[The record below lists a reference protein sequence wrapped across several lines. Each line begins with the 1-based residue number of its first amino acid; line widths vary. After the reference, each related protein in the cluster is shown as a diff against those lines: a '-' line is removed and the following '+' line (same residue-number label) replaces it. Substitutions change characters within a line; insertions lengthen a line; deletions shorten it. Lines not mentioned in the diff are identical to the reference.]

1 MADFM
6 SQSPASQPISASHGQ
21 QAIDRDSHP
30 FPTREE
36 LIERARDLAPTLR
49 ERAGVAAKLRRM
61 PQETMDD
68 FHRLGFFKV
77 VQPKRYG
84 GYEMDPSI
92 IFDLQLELGRGC
104 ASSAWVYGVL
114 NVHTWQLALF
124 APEAQDEVWKDAP
137 TTLISSSYM
146 PVAKT
151 EWVDGGVKLSGRWSF
166 SSGCDY
172 AEWAFLGGF
181 VPTEEGK
188 APDMRTFLVPRSDY
202 DIIDNWH
209 TSGLRG
215 SGSKDVVVENVFVP
229 DHRMHKFLDGFQ
241 QDSPGNEVNRSPVY
255 RYPFGQIHVRSV
267 STPAVGA
274 AFGALDAY
282 LDYMKSKVSQA
293 TGGKAKDSFTN
304 SVTASDASAL
314 LDREVLV
321 LRRNFQEMFSYL
333 EKGEKIPIERRVR
346 FRNDS
351 ARAVDAATQV
361 VEKLFLTC
369 GARAV
374 LEDHPLNRHF
384 QDIHAIRLHHANG
397 PDGPAANFGGVLFG
411 AKNTDFFI

>member
-1 MADFM
+1 MDGGFE
-6 SQSPASQPISASHGQ
+6 
-21 QAIDRDSHP
+21 AI
-30 FPTREE
+30 PTRDE
-36 LIERARDLAPTLR
+36 LIRRARALAPTLQ
-49 ERAGVAAKLRRM
+49 ERAKETASLRRM
-61 PQETMDD
+61 PQATMDD
-68 FHRLGFFKV
+68 LHRLGFFKV

-84 GYEMDPSI
+84 GYEMDPSV

-124 APEAQDEVWKDAP
+124 DRKAQDEVWADDP

-166 SSGCDY
+166 SSGCDF
-172 AEWAFLGGF
+172 ADWAFLGGF

-188 APDMRTFLVPRSDY
+188 PPDMRTFLVPRSDY
-202 DIIDNWH
+202 EIVDNWH

-215 SGSKDVVVENVFVP
+215 SGSKDVVVDGVFVP
-229 DHRMHKFLDGFQ
+229 DHRMHKFSDGYRQ
-241 QDSPGNEVNRSPVY
+241 KSPGNEVNPSPVY

-282 LDYMKSKVSQA
+282 VDYMRGKVSQA
-293 TGGKAKDSFTN
+293 TGGKAKDSLTN
-304 SVTASDASAL
+304 SVAASDAAAL

-321 LRRNFQEMFSYL
+321 LRRNFTEMFEHL
-333 EKGEKIPIERRVR
+333 ERGEKIPVERRVR

-351 ARAVDAATQV
+351 ARAVDTATQI

-369 GARAV
+369 GARAAF
-374 LEDHPLNRHF
+374 EDHPLNRHF
-384 QDIHAIRLHHANG
+384 QDVHAIRLHHANG

-411 AKNTDFFI
+411 AKSTDFFI

>member
-1 MADFM
+1 M
-6 SQSPASQPISASHGQ
+6 SQSTASQPIPASHGQ
-21 QAIDRDSHP
+21 QAIDRDYPP

-36 LIERARDLAPTLR
+36 LIQRARDLAPTLR

-137 TTLISSSYM
+137 ATLISSSYM

-151 EWVDGGVKLSGRWSF
+151 EWVDGGVKLSGQWSF

-188 APDMRTFLVPRSDY
+188 APDMRTFLVPRRDY
-202 DIIDNWH
+202 EIIDNWH

-215 SGSKDVVVENVFVP
+215 SGSKDVVVEDVFVP
-229 DHRMHKFLDGFQ
+229 EHRMHKFSDGFR
-241 QDSPGNEVNRSPVY
+241 QDNPGNEVNSSPVY

-267 STPAVGA
+267 STPALGA

-282 LDYMKSKVSQA
+282 VDYMKSKVSQA
-293 TGGKAKDSFTN
+293 TGGKARDSFTN

-321 LRRNFQEMFSYL
+321 LRRNFQEMFSHL
-333 EKGEKIPIERRVR
+333 EKGEKIPLERRVR

-369 GARAV
+369 GARAAF
-374 LEDHPLNRHF
+374 EDHPLNRHF
-384 QDIHAIRLHHANG
+384 QDVHAICLHHANG
-397 PDGPAANFGGVLFG
+397 TEGPAANFGGVLFG

>member
-1 MADFM
+1 
-6 SQSPASQPISASHGQ
+6 
-21 QAIDRDSHP
+21 
-30 FPTREE
+30 
-36 LIERARDLAPTLR
+36 
-49 ERAGVAAKLRRM
+49 M

-188 APDMRTFLVPRSDY
+188 APDMRTFLVPRCDY
-202 DIIDNWH
+202 EIIDNWH

-215 SGSKDVVVENVFVP
+215 SGSKDVVVEDVFVP
-229 DHRMHKFLDGFQ
+229 EHRMHKFSDGFR
-241 QDSPGNEVNRSPVY
+241 QDNPGNEVNSSPVY

-282 LDYMKSKVSQA
+282 VDYMKSKVSQA
-293 TGGKAKDSFTN
+293 TGGKARDSFTN

-333 EKGEKIPIERRVR
+333 EKGEKIPVERRVR

-369 GARAV
+369 GARAAF
-374 LEDHPLNRHF
+374 EDHPLNRHF
-384 QDIHAIRLHHANG
+384 QDVHAIRLHHANG
-397 PDGPAANFGGVLFG
+397 TEGPAANFGGVLFG

>member
-1 MADFM
+1 MT
-6 SQSPASQPISASHGQ
+6 QSSATHPIPVPSDGLAVEGDPKSAPS
-21 QAIDRDSHP
+21 RDD
-30 FPTREE
+30 
-36 LIERARDLAPTLR
+36 LIGRARNLVPKLR
-49 ERAGVAAKLRRM
+49 ERSKEAAQLRCM
-61 PQETMDD
+61 PEETMND

-92 IFDLQLELGRGC
+92 IFDLQLELARGC

-124 APEAQDEVWKDAP
+124 APEAQDEVWKDDP
-137 TTLISSSYM
+137 KTLISSSYM

-188 APDMRTFLVPRSDY
+188 PPDMRTFLVPRSDY
-202 DIIDNWH
+202 QIIDNWF

-215 SGSKDVVVENVFVP
+215 SGSKDVLVEDVFVP
-229 DHRMHKFLDGFQ
+229 DHRMHKFSDGFRQ
-241 QDSPGNEVNRSPVY
+241 KNPGNEVNTSPVY

-282 LDYMKSKVSQA
+282 VEYMKGKVSQA

-304 SVTASDASAL
+304 SVTASDAAAL

-321 LRRNFQEMFSYL
+321 LRRNFQEMFEHL
-333 EKGEKIPIERRVR
+333 EKGEKIPLERRVR

-351 ARAVDAATQV
+351 ARAVDTATQV

-369 GARAV
+369 GARAAF
-374 LEDHPLNRHF
+374 EDHPLNRHF
-384 QDIHAIRLHHANG
+384 QDIHTIRLHHANG

>member
-1 MADFM
+1 MT
-6 SQSPASQPISASHGQ
+6 QTPASQSARAFDGEPEMDGDFDP
-21 QAIDRDSHP
+21 A
-30 FPTREE
+30 PTRDQ
-36 LIERARDLAPTLR
+36 LIERARELAPILR
-49 ERAGVAAKLRRM
+49 ERAPVAAELRKL
-61 PQETMDD
+61 PQETIDD

-124 APEAQDEVWKDAP
+124 APEAQDEVWKVDP

-146 PVAKT
+146 PVGKA

-166 SSGCDY
+166 SSGCDF
-172 AEWAFLGGF
+172 AKWAFLGGF

-188 APDMRTFLVPRSDY
+188 PPDMRTFLVPRSDY
-202 DIIDNWH
+202 EIIDNWY

-215 SGSKDVVVENVFVP
+215 SGSKDVVVDGAFVP
-229 DHRMHKFLDGFQ
+229 DHRMHKFSDGFR
-241 QDSPGNEVNRSPVY
+241 QDSPGNAINPSPVF

-274 AFGALDAY
+274 ALGALDAY
-282 LDYMKSKVSQA
+282 VDYMKSKVSQA

-304 SVTASDASAL
+304 TVIAAESAAV
-314 LDREVLV
+314 LDREILV
-321 LRRNFQEMFSYL
+321 LRRNFEEMFTYL
-333 EKGEKIPIERRVR
+333 ERGEKIPVERRVR
-346 FRNDS
+346 FRSDS
-351 ARAVDAATQV
+351 ARAVNAATEV
-361 VEKLFLTC
+361 VENLFTAC
-369 GARAV
+369 GARAAF
-374 LEDHPLNRHF
+374 EDHPVNRHF

-397 PDGPAANFGGVLFG
+397 PDTPAANFGGVLFG

>member
-1 MADFM
+1 MDGDF
-6 SQSPASQPISASHGQ
+6 API
-21 QAIDRDSHP
+21 
-30 FPTREE
+30 PTREE
-36 LIERARDLAPTLR
+36 LIQRARDLAPVLQA
-49 ERAGVAAKLRRM
+49 RAKETASLRRM
-61 PQETMDD
+61 PKETIED

-77 VQPKRYG
+77 VLPKRYG
-84 GYEMDPSI
+84 GYEMNPSI

-124 APEAQDEVWKDAP
+124 APEAQDEVWKDDP
-137 TTLISSSYM
+137 TTLVSSSYM
-146 PVAKT
+146 PVGKA
-151 EWVDGGVKLSGRWSF
+151 EWVDGGVKLSGHWSF

-172 AEWAFLGGF
+172 ADWVFVGGF
-181 VPTEEGK
+181 VPSEEG
-188 APDMRTFLVPRSDY
+188 APPDMRTFLVPRSDY
-202 DIIDNWH
+202 EIIDNWH

-215 SGSKDVVVENVFVP
+215 SGSKDVVIKDVFVP
-229 DHRMHKFLDGFQ
+229 DHRMHKFTDGFRQ
-241 QDSPGNEVNRSPVY
+241 QSPGNEVNPSPVY
-255 RYPFGQIHVRSV
+255 KYPFGQIHVRSV

-282 LDYMKSKVSQA
+282 IEYMKEKVSQA
-293 TGGKAKDSFTN
+293 TGGAAKDSFTN
-304 SVTASDASAL
+304 SMMASEAAAL

-321 LRRNFQEMFSYL
+321 LRRNFEEMFECL
-333 EKGEKIPIERRVR
+333 ERGEKIPVDRRVR

-369 GARAV
+369 GARAAF
-374 LEDHPLNRHF
+374 EDHPLNRHF

-411 AKNTDFFI
+411 AKNKDFFI